1 MAWIILPRLSFPGA
15 ALLLQV
21 CYLGLLIS
29 GTQASI
35 QGLVNLTKVSV
46 AELAEEL
53 VKIAIPGVNQR
64 IITDVQDGGHRLVEI
79 FQDSNDTVLGCN
91 ALGSKNLIDTVLNV
105 IPEDML
111 TKVTKDEMQYFL
123 DLCDNRDQNV
133 PQGPIK
139 SIFDFI
145 GTTLKSLLI
154 FPGTKWCGA
163 GDVAKNYDDL
173 GRESVTDM
181 CCRDHDHATDSL
193 APFETVH
200 GVTNVMLYTMTNCQ
214 DDCNFYN
221 CLLEV
226 NSLAGNAMGTIFF
239 DTLKTNCFA
248 YGYPD
253 KCVSRNWISIPLLA
267 KSCKQYQPD
276 TSKSQKWQT
285 YPQPSY
291 SGAEHPRNCT
301 QYN

>member
-1 MAWIILPRLSFPGA
+1 AIRDCVFVDQNILASLSA
-15 ALLLQV
+15 ANMSAAKYTRSLLKVVFSTEELKGRSLRGKKSIARKDSPAKEALDSLMLQ
-21 CYLGLLIS
+21 
-29 GTQASI
+29 A
-35 QGLVNLTKVSV
+35 GLVNLTKVSV

-53 VKIAIPGVNQR
+53 VKM
-64 IITDVQDGGHRLVEI
+64 
-79 FQDSNDTVLGCN
+79 
-91 ALGSKNLIDTVLNV
+91 NLIDTVLNV

-193 APFETVH
+193 APFETEH

-214 DDCNFYN
+214 DDCKFYN

-239 DTLKTNCFA
+239 DTLRTNCFA

-253 KCVSRNWISIPLLA
+253 KCVSRNWYVSIYL
-267 KSCKQYQPD
+267 YI
-276 TSKSQKWQT
+276 
-285 YPQPSY
+285 
-291 SGAEHPRNCT
+291 
-301 QYN
+301 